1 MRRASVPKALHD
13 VLGHE
18 GTHALVEVMNSQED
32 AIADRV
38 ARAVVR
44 ELEPRFARIEARLD
58 WCATKDSVATKA
70 DVRWL
75 WVGQAVLAVLLVLH
89 HVAGG

>member
-1 MRRASVPKALHD
+1 MKRASVPKALKE
-13 VLGHE
+13 VLGEE
-18 GTHALVEVMNSQED
+18 GTIAFVDVMNRQED
-32 AIADRV
+32 EIADRI

-58 WCATKDSVATKA
+58 QCATKDGVKA

-75 WVGQAVLAVLLVLH
+75 WVGQAFLALLLGLH
-89 HVAGG
+89 HVAGR